1 MSTRSKTTRG
11 RSRTPGVVLKQ
22 RRYRTGR
29 TAWVARYRDPETGQ
43 TKERTLDGPELR
55 LTTAEARRDWA
66 ARFARQ
72 LAEKR
77 AAIAAGVRPV
87 QRVPVGQ
94 AVDDYFAA
102 RAGRLRFHTVRTYR
116 LASGRFTDWCRQ
128 AGVKTTDELT
138 GPRLVAFRDV
148 LASRPR
154 LASVREG
161 KRGAQ
166 RPTAAL
172 RAPGSVNRDLTS
184 LGSMLNA
191 WRRQGL
197 LRLSRDDISD
207 ALRPL
212 ATTRIRPQPL
222 KPAEIQ
228 GLLEAALRHDAD
240 TFRITRAEKAG
251 DADPGTTPRHEP
263 AAPLVLFTLLSGCR
277 IGEVASLPWSAVDL
291 SAHEGQGEVVITA
304 TASKTRTER
313 AVRLD
318 VSPSLTRLLAA
329 LRLRAGGDLFVFGGV
344 APVTADRLKNTLRRL
359 QGAYKGPTFTWQRLR
374 QTCATYLTNA
384 PSIFGAAS
392 AFMSAT
398 RLGHGVTVAQRHYLG
413 LVTVP
418 ATAKTLEAA
427 MGIEELC
434 ERILAVLGLRPEA
447 VRQTA

>member
-1 MSTRSKTTRG
+1 MPTRSKTTRG
-11 RSRTPGVVLKQ
+11 RSRHPGVVLKQ
-22 RRYRTGR
+22 RRHRNGS

-43 TKERTLDGPELR
+43 TKERTLDGPELG
-55 LTTAEARRDWA
+55 LTTVEARRDWA

-72 LAEKR
+72 LAAQR
-77 AAIAAGVRPV
+77 AAIAAGGRLI

-102 RAGRLRFHTVRTYR
+102 HGGRLRFHTVRTYR
-116 LASGRFTDWCRQ
+116 LATARFTDWCQRE
-128 AGVKTTDELT
+128 GIKTTDELT
-138 GPRLVAFRDV
+138 GPRLVAFRDA

-154 LASVREG
+154 LASLRKG
-161 KRGAQ
+161 RRGAQ

-184 LGSMLNA
+184 LGAMFNA

-212 ATTRIRPQPL
+212 PTSRLRPQPL

-228 GLLEAALRHDAD
+228 ALLEAALRHDAD

-251 DADPGTTPRHEP
+251 EAELGSTPRREP
-263 AAPLVLFTLLSGCR
+263 VAALVQFTLLSGCR
-277 IGEVASLPWSAVDL
+277 IGEVASLPWEAVDL

-329 LRLRAGGDLFVFGGV
+329 LKLRAGGDQFVFGGS
-344 APVTADRLKNTLRRL
+344 APASADWLKNTLRRL
-359 QGAYKGPTFTWQRLR
+359 QGAYKGPRFTWQRLR
-374 QTCATYLTNA
+374 QTCGTFLTNA
-384 PSIFGAAS
+384 PAIFGAAS
-392 AFMSAT
+392 AFMSAK
-398 RLGHGVTVAQRHYLG
+398 RLGHGVTVAEKHYLG

-427 MGIEELC
+427 MGIEELA
-434 ERILAVLGLRPEA
+434 ERIVAAVGSKPEP
-447 VRQTA
+447 VRRTA